1 MDLIWVLLLLFLLC
15 GEAKNVT
22 KVKASLGQNATLLCS
37 FIDGDI
43 YWFMEVHSGFRSC
56 IIRTFGK
63 RSFDSYIFTS
73 SEDKFNITQGNR
85 LLISNITAED
95 YRLYFC
101 ARKQSG
107 ELQFETTFSLGPDSG
122 DLSPPSQDDSQSE
135 LILGRLSRTEL
146 IMYASLV
153 LNTLLLMVLA
163 FLSASLCLKKRTC
176 ERTDGD
182 PSATRPGHLEG
193 VESPQ
198 YEEIQLSDRAPP
210 PVLSRDDIYSK
221 AGFPQSMPPPQTLL
235 DRY

>member
-56 IIRTFGK
+56 IIRTF
-63 RSFDSYIFTS
+63 
-73 SEDKFNITQGNR
+73 
-85 LLISNITAED
+85 
-95 YRLYFC
+95 
-101 ARKQSG
+101 
-107 ELQFETTFSLGPDSG
+107 DSG